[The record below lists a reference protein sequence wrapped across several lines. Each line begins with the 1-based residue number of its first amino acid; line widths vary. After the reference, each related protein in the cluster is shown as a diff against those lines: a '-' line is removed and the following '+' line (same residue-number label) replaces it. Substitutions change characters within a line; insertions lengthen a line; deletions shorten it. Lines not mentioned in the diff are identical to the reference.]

1 MLSPSPTATRAG
13 EKRRTFR
20 WRTLAPSMRQ
30 RDDETAKGLQVMTE
44 DSSREAQTGDEGRL
58 THRIPFGRLALE
70 FVVIVVGVLVALGF
84 DQWMTN
90 LDHRRLVN
98 ETLYALAAE
107 IAENTVT
114 LERRMAYHDRILP
127 GLVENQRAAEGGER
141 QTISI
146 SGALPEG
153 LGLTPLRSTAWELA
167 GVTEAVRHFDLPILS
182 TLSLTYNLQES
193 LHEYDGIV
201 SAGIIQ
207 PQFFAATDQPGP
219 IIYLGVML
227 SDVREREDELGRFY
241 AETLRH
247 VRQRLGDPEAG
258 AVMEVR

>member
-1 MLSPSPTATRAG
+1 MDTQTPRDGTVDESERPDSPGRA
-13 EKRRTFR
+13 RAR
-20 WRTLAPSMRQ
+20 
-30 RDDETAKGLQVMTE
+30 
-44 DSSREAQTGDEGRL
+44 GRV

-84 DQWMTN
+84 DQWMTTI
-90 LDHRRLVN
+90 DHRRLVN

-114 LERRMAYHDRILP
+114 LDRRMAYHDRILP
-127 GLVENQRAAEGGER
+127 GLVENQRAAEAGKHLR
-141 QTISI
+141 ISI

-167 GVTEAVRHFDLPILS
+167 SVTEAVRHFDLPILS
-182 TLSLTYNLQES
+182 TLSLTYALQES
-193 LHEYDGIV
+193 LHEYDRIV

-227 SDVREREDELGRFY
+227 TDVREREDELRRFY

-247 VRQRLGDPEAG
+247 VRQQLGDPEAG

>member
-1 MLSPSPTATRAG
+1 MPEHHPMKTQT
-13 EKRRTFR
+13 
-20 WRTLAPSMRQ
+20 P
-30 RDDETAKGLQVMTE
+30 ETQPPRG
-44 DSSREAQTGDEGRL
+44 TGDERELPDFPGQARGGGRA
-58 THRIPFGRLALE
+58 THRIPCGRLALE
-70 FVVIVVGVLVALGF
+70 FVVIVVGVLVALGV
-84 DQWMTN
+84 DQWMTTI
-90 LDHRRLVN
+90 DHRRRVD

-114 LERRMAYHDRILP
+114 RDRRIAYHDRVVP
-127 GLVENQRAAEGGER
+127 RLVENQRAAEGGEPR
-141 QTISI
+141 SISI

-167 GVTEAVRHFDLPILS
+167 SVTEAVRHFDLPILS
-182 TLSLTYNLQES
+182 TLSLTYALQES
-193 LHEYDGIV
+193 LHEYDRIV

-219 IIYLGVML
+219 IIYLGVMVG
-227 SDVREREDELGRFY
+227 DVREREDELRRFY

-247 VRQRLGDPEAG
+247 VRQQLGDPEAG

>member
-1 MLSPSPTATRAG
+1 MP
-13 EKRRTFR
+13 E
-20 WRTLAPSMRQ
+20 
-30 RDDETAKGLQVMTE
+30 E
-44 DSSREAQTGDEGRL
+44 SSKEAQTPRGTGDESELPVSPGHAGGGGRL
-58 THRIPFGRLALE
+58 AHRIPFGRLALE

-107 IAENTVT
+107 IAENPVA

-167 GVTEAVRHFDLPILS
+167 SVTEAVRHFDLPILS
-182 TLSLTYNLQES
+182 TLSLTYALQES
-193 LHEYDGIV
+193 LHEYDRIV

-219 IIYLGVML
+219 IISLGVMVT
-227 SDVREREDELGRFY
+227 DVRAREDELGRFY

-247 VRQRLGDPEAG
+247 VRLQLGDPEAG
-258 AVMEVR
+258 RVIEIR

>member
-1 MLSPSPTATRAG
+1 MPDDSSNETQ
-13 EKRRTFR
+13 
-20 WRTLAPSMRQ
+20 APRGA
-30 RDDETAKGLQVMTE
+30 DDESGPP
-44 DSSREAQTGDEGRL
+44 DSPGQARGGGRA
-58 THRIPFGRLALE
+58 TQRIPFGRLALE

-84 DQWMTN
+84 DQWMTTIDN
-90 LDHRRLVN
+90 RRLVD

-114 LERRMAYHDRILP
+114 LDRRMAYHDEILP

-141 QTISI
+141 QSISI
-146 SGALPEG
+146 SGALPAG

-167 GVTEAVRHFDLPILS
+167 SVTEAVRHFDLPILS
-182 TLSLTYNLQES
+182 TLSLTYALQES
-193 LHEYDGIV
+193 LHEYDRIV

-219 IIYLGVML
+219 IIYLGVMVR
-227 SDVREREDELGRFY
+227 DVREREAELGRFY

-247 VRQRLGDPEAG
+247 VRQQLGDPEAG

>member
-1 MLSPSPTATRAG
+1 MPDDSSNETQTPRGA
-13 EKRRTFR
+13 
-20 WRTLAPSMRQ
+20 
-30 RDDETAKGLQVMTE
+30 DDENGLP
-44 DSSREAQTGDEGRL
+44 DSPGDARGGGRV

-84 DQWMTN
+84 DQWMTSI
-90 LDHRRLVN
+90 DDRQLVN

-114 LERRMAYHDRILP
+114 LDRRMAYHDRILP
-127 GLVENQRAAEGGER
+127 GLVENQRAAERGER
-141 QTISI
+141 QSISI

-167 GVTEAVRHFDLPILS
+167 SVTEAVRHFELPILS
-182 TLSLTYNLQES
+182 TLSLTYSLQES
-193 LHEYDGIV
+193 LHEYDRIV

-219 IIYLGVML
+219 IIYLGVMVT
-227 SDVREREDELGRFY
+227 DVRAREDELGRFY

-247 VRQRLGDPEAG
+247 VRRQLGDPEAG
-258 AVMEVR
+258 AVVEVR